1 MCRYVYERARWA
13 VDLLSAYLFT
23 GDGRQTAILLRS
35 INQFRQDLGKESWPC
50 IIAGGGPTIF
60 LFRNYA
66 AYCGAQDFNFTPQ
79 EGTYN
84 LLHGSIMTEEQVEK
98 IDKSRV
104 VHLSVDPPVVSDAP
118 NCINEHG
125 DPDRVIKDARRCTT
139 HDGLLTAS
147 QLTQLFGQL
156 PKVRSAYAL
165 ANKELGMEHS
175 KCFGQLTSLNENDNG
190 FFEPLITAYAHYWKT
205 TLGKVLIGPLRKRC
219 LNHADYIFLLDPNNT
234 FRVVGVAELPPPDS
248 LEPGLPLLGIS
259 ASDHISLA
267 AEIIVANSSIT

>member
-1 MCRYVYERARWA
+1 VALIVALQNKSLPEAHGLIVATTHLFWHPRYVYERA
-13 VDLLSAYLFT
+13 
-23 GDGRQTAILLRS
+23 RQTAILLRS

-50 IIAGGGPTIF
+50 IIAG
-60 LFRNYA
+60 
-66 AYCGAQDFNFTPQ
+66 DFNFTPQ

-205 TLGKVLIGPLRKRC
+205 TL
-219 LNHADYIFLLDPNNT
+219 DYIFLLDPNNT